1 MKNKLHTRK
10 LSIVAD
16 RKTMD
21 VMIIITVLFRA
32 VVRSFV
38 VRLVGLFPH

>member
-21 VMIIITVLFRA
+21 VINLTVLFRA